1 LFVDVRRS
9 SWNFPW
15 NLGRSTWSVGFDLTF
30 VYLDLAVRDFVIP
43 NTNLRDFTSGISH
56 PGFHVRS
63 STSGVSRPGCLC
75 LDAILAQL
83 GEFGRACTCCTARQR
98 GWLYRH
104 DSSGALVRHQ
114 GLTHC
119 QGLDSIREIPFGM
132 FVIRGISSG
141 IDVVREC
148 QAHTR
153 FNAST
158 SKFQS
163 MCNQCGTHTCIRKTV
178 TYVST
183 VDQSC
188 GTLGLIWENPE
199 PPRVTCHNSRESS
212 RDLLTLRGKGEFP
225 DALLLTLKSRTQ
237 SSRSE
242 LPDWAALSPP
252 EPSRVRRLR
261 ITMFFSTF
269 RDEALVAATTR
280 VTLRCNANL
289 ALALLS

>member
-1 LFVDVRRS
+1 LY
-9 SWNFPW
+9 
-15 NLGRSTWSVGFDLTF
+15 TWILQSGILSFQTQ
-30 VYLDLAVRDFVIP
+30 
-43 NTNLRDFTSGISH
+43 TSGTLR

-83 GEFGRACTCCTARQR
+83 GEFGRACTRCTARQG

-132 FVIRGISSG
+132 FVVRDMSSG

-163 MCNQCGTHTCIRKTV
+163 MCNQRGTYTRIRKTV

-183 VDQSC
+183 VDQSF

-199 PPRVTCHNSRESS
+199 PPRVNRPSS
-212 RDLLTLRGKGEFP
+212 P
-225 DALLLTLKSRTQ
+225 
-237 SSRSE
+237 SSHH
-242 LPDWAALSPP
+242 
-252 EPSRVRRLR
+252 
-261 ITMFFSTF
+261 
-269 RDEALVAATTR
+269 
-280 VTLRCNANL
+280 
-289 ALALLS
+289 